1 MRRREVFIADKSASS
16 RQRLRRIL
24 TEAGYAVVGEAAD
37 GSSALRG
44 IRSLEPEVVVLDSE
58 LPALNGFEVARI
70 VEEDHLAPVVLI
82 ASQTSWEFVEKAK
95 ESSVSAYLVRPVSE
109 RDLIPAI
116 ELAIVNY
123 ERRSRLQDKI
133 RELEESLESR
143 KVIERAKG
151 VLMKTMG
158 LSEGE
163 AYRLI
168 QKQAMDKSTS
178 MRAIAEA
185 ILLTYEIKKKG
196 RGG

>member
-24 TEAGYAVVGEAAD
+24 TEAGYAVVGEAGD

-44 IRSLEPEVVVLDSE
+44 IRSLEPEVVVLDSD

-116 ELAIVNY
+116 ELAIANY
-123 ERRSRLQDKI
+123 ERRSRLQEKI

-158 LSEGE
+158 LSESE

-185 ILLTYEIKKKG
+185 VLLTYELKKKG